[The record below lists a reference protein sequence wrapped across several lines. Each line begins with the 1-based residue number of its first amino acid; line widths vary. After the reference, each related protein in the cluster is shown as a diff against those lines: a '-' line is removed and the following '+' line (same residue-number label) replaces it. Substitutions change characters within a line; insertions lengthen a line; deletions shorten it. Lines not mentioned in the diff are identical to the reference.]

1 MSMQIHV
8 DPAGLSQEQREA
20 VAGFILAYPSKACA
34 GACHDVT
41 VRVHADVSEVKAAV
55 AEIHAV
61 NELEALQHDHES
73 TMPEAAFG
81 KPDEAAAAFGGAA
94 APLTAGQAFGQSPVG
109 VAQQSPATTAQPPV
123 NLGPVSSAA
132 PATSAGVELDKD
144 GLPWDSRIHVE
155 SRNKNS
161 DGRWRK
167 KRSID
172 AAVCAQVEA
181 ELRQLMGAPAA
192 PLAPAPT
199 PAQPAAPVTT
209 PTATVAAPV
218 PPTIPPAPVAPVPP
232 APSVPPVAGAAPVMP
247 AAPNVAPAGE
257 VPQDARA
264 QFVGLV
270 GRASAAIQAGKVS
283 QAEVNQICNA
293 AGVPALPLLANR
305 LDLVAHVAG
314 QVDALIASRG

>member
-20 VAGFILAYPSKACA
+20 VAGFILAYPASNVGSILREETDCA
-34 GACHDVT
+34 GSH
-41 VRVHADVSEVKAAV
+41 HAV

-81 KPDEAAAAFGGAA
+81 SHGSSALDADAAKLNAIFGQGAAGPTLADVDLAPAAAFGGAA
-94 APLTAGQAFGQSPVG
+94 VPLTAGQAFGQSPDG
-109 VAQQSPATTAQPPV
+109 VALQSPATTAQPPV
-123 NLGPVSSAA
+123 NLGHVSSAA
-132 PATSAGVELDKD
+132 PVTSAGVELDKD

-167 KRSID
+167 KRSLD
-172 AAVCAQVEA
+172 SAVCAQVEA

-199 PAQPAAPVTT
+199 PAQPAATPV
-209 PTATVAAPV
+209 
-218 PPTIPPAPVAPVPP
+218 IPAPP
-232 APSVPPVAGAAPVMP
+232 APSAPVMP